1 MNRIELFRW
10 LILIPVTFVVT
21 GISTGLFAYT
31 LLEIIKPF
39 RSGAESDGIYSALL
53 TSFAAIIW
61 LSVSYFIAP
70 KYKKKVLWISY
81 IIGCIISTLL
91 LMEINSRNGL
101 HLILAIV
108 FTTFVGFFTAVILH
122 FGKNILNEIE
132 R

>member
-10 LILIPVTFVVT
+10 LILIPVTFIAT
-21 GISTGLFAYT
+21 GFLTALFAHV
-31 LLEIIKPF
+31 LIDIIKPF
-39 RSGAESDGIYSALL
+39 ETGSDYDGFYSAAI

-61 LSVSYFIAP
+61 LTASYFIAP

-91 LMEINSRNGL
+91 LMEINSRNEL
-101 HLILAIV
+101 HLILAIS
-108 FTTFVGFFTAVILH
+108 FTTFIGFVIAVMLH